1 MEIKPS
7 DAQKR
12 IECFCARKP
21 LLALAGRDSRT
32 GKSFVQVRVVK
43 NGRPISEVIIT
54 SGVMHIR
61 CRECLRFHKVTVL
74 PSAKRMYDVELVLE
88 GAGKISG

>member
-1 MEIKPS
+1 LEIKPS

-12 IECFCARKP
+12 IECFCARHP
-21 LLALAGRDSRT
+21 LLALAGRDSIT

-43 NGRPISEVIIT
+43 NGKVISEVVVTVGI
-54 SGVMHIR
+54 MHIR

-74 PSAKRMYDVELVLE
+74 PTAKRMYDVELVLE
-88 GAGKISG
+88 TAGNISG